1 MNANSSTV
9 VETRQNPGCLL
20 QILWFAFIGLWLGQI
35 WVAVAWVLMVSV
47 LGIPLGVWMLNR
59 VPKIM
64 ALRES
69 PRQVRIVTD
78 ASGRLVTREVGAP
91 QVNIIVRVLYFVLIG
106 WWLSA
111 LWIEAAYLLCVSVI
125 GLPVGFWMFDMVPAV
140 VSLQR

>member
-35 WVAVAWVLMVSV
+35 WVAVAWVLMVSI

-78 ASGRLVTREVGAP
+78 ASGRLVTREVGAT
-91 QVNIIVRVLYFVLIG
+91 QVNIIVRALYFVLIG

-111 LWIEAAYLLCVSVI
+111 LWIEAAYLLCVSVV
-125 GLPVGFWMFDMVPAV
+125 GLPVGFWMFDMVPGV